1 MFFFLFTDSFSEI
14 QGSSERHV
22 NEGSQL
28 SLFCSIIDI
37 SGPPSFV
44 FWYRDGTV
52 VNYSD
57 QGSGVRIVT
66 KTNEADFKISRKNL
80 HEEEAV
86 LVSSLYIDTVK
97 PEDAGKYTCA
107 PSNARNHS
115 VVVHVIKGKWPSKNE
130 TTNSPIHQFTNLKCC
145 KMSCKAFK
153 MKKRLKMF
161 FLCNR

>member
-1 MFFFLFTDSFSEI
+1 MICIHNNIQFCMQNIHKNELIRVFFLLFADSFSEI
-14 QGSSERHV
+14 QGSLERHV

-66 KTNEADFKISRKNL
+66 KTNKADFKISRKNL

-115 VVVHVIKGKWPSKNE
+115 VVVHVIKG
-130 TTNSPIHQFTNLKCC
+130 TAVI
-145 KMSCKAFK
+145 
-153 MKKRLKMF
+153 R
-161 FLCNR
+161 

>member
-66 KTNEADFKISRKNL
+66 KTDEADFKISRKNL
-80 HEEEAV
+80 PEEEAV

-115 VVVHVIKGKWPSKNE
+115 VVVHVIKGKNINTVFPQVVSAE
-130 TTNSPIHQFTNLKCC
+130 TILFWKLECGKYSWRKLLF
-145 KMSCKAFK
+145 SY
-153 MKKRLKMF
+153 
-161 FLCNR
+161 FLETKTL

>member
-1 MFFFLFTDSFSEI
+1 MGYFFRISTYLINFFDWGLFKLRFFTWTCFLKVIFQFYLLIHLFTDSFSEI

-22 NEGSQL
+22 KEGSQL
-28 SLFCSIIDI
+28 SLFCSIVDI

-44 FWYRDGTV
+44 FWYRDDHV

-57 QGSGVRIVT
+57 QSGVRIVT
-66 KTNEADFKISRKNL
+66 KTDEADIGLTKNL

-97 PEDAGKYTCA
+97 PENAGTYTCA

-115 VVVHVIKGKWPSKNE
+115 VVVHVIKGNV
-130 TTNSPIHQFTNLKCC
+130 N
-145 KMSCKAFK
+145 
-153 MKKRLKMF
+153 
-161 FLCNR
+161 

>member
-1 MFFFLFTDSFSEI
+1 MNLQIEEKNIRINSTEYCCVCKSFSSVLYNYTIKTDALSIFCEI

-115 VVVHVIKGKWPSKNE
+115 VVVHVIKGKNIDK
-130 TTNSPIHQFTNLKCC
+130 
-145 KMSCKAFK
+145 
-153 MKKRLKMF
+153 
-161 FLCNR
+161 

>member
-1 MFFFLFTDSFSEI
+1 MSLQTALDLHTQQYSVELIHVFFLLFADSFSEI

-44 FWYRDGTV
+44 FWYRDDTV

-115 VVVHVIKGKWPSKNE
+115 VVVHVIKGKNMNRTVIYNAGQNRQKV
-130 TTNSPIHQFTNLKCC
+130 H
-145 KMSCKAFK
+145 
-153 MKKRLKMF
+153 
-161 FLCNR
+161 FLCF